1 MKRLFW
7 ALVHGSTVLLLVSFI
22 TGYYNS
28 VPPTTKAEDQHTTV
42 VKSAIHFETLPD
54 VPDPNKI
61 LDLVNE
67 LRIQNGLLPLEADA
81 QLASEASDR
90 SHDMVRR
97 KYYAHQNPDGLNF
110 FQILEAKNIE
120 PDYACENLAL
130 ESSSEETVFI
140 ESWET
145 STSGHKECMLNP
157 RVTRAG
163 YSVVQLYGPD
173 DGADARYYVV
183 VAIHGTE

>member
-42 VKSAIHFETLPD
+42 VKSAIHFEATQGT
-54 VPDPNKI
+54 PDPNRI
-61 LDLVNE
+61 LELVNIY
-67 LRIQNGLLPLEADA
+67 RVQNGLGSLQADAVLSAEADSRA
-81 QLASEASDR
+81 K
-90 SHDMVRR
+90 DMAMR
-97 KYYAHQNPDGLNF
+97 KYYSHLNPDGLNF
-110 FQILEAKNIE
+110 FQIMEAKGIE

-130 ESSSEETVFI
+130 EPSIEETDYI
-140 ESWET
+140 EKWKS
-145 STSGHKECMLNP
+145 STSGHRECMLNP

-163 YSVVQLYGPD
+163 YSVVQLYSPE

-183 VAIHGTE
+183 VTIHGTE